1 MKVLLQFVCLFF
13 AASLSAEVD
22 WVPQF
27 NDKPV
32 PEGRIAAIEKAVPS
46 KAIVPARESRRILVF
61 SATSGYRHASIATG
75 KVALAKLGESS
86 GAYTAV
92 VSDHPENFE
101 PEALKEFDAVVL
113 LSPTQDFF
121 MPDKKARKQFSQEE
135 MAWLKKRH
143 DRLVSNLIEYV
154 EQGGGIVGIHAAT
167 DACYKC
173 EEYGDMMGGYFD
185 GHPWRASNNVTIVVE
200 DRDHVLN
207 KATFGSDP
215 DFRIK
220 DEIYQF
226 AEKPYSREKLR
237 ILLTLDPER
246 SDPVKG
252 MKREDND
259 YAVSWVQAVGE
270 GRVFYSS
277 IGHNHEIFENPLM
290 LKHYLAGIQFA
301 TGDLAGDTTPSAKL
315 RK

>member
-1 MKVLLQFVCLFF
+1 MKLYPYIVCAFF

-32 PEGRIAAIEKAVPS
+32 PEGRVAAIDKAVPDR
-46 KAIVPARESRRILVF
+46 AIVRPIESRRVLVF
-61 SATSGYRHASIATG
+61 SATAGYRHASIATG
-75 KVALAKLGESS
+75 KVALEKLGESS

-92 VSDHPENFE
+92 VSDHPKHFE
-101 PEALKEFDAVVL
+101 PEALKQFDAVVL

-185 GHPWRASNNVTIVVE
+185 GHPWRASNNVTIMVE

-252 MKREDND
+252 TKREDND

-270 GRVFYSS
+270 GRVFYCS

-301 TGDLAGDTTPSAKL
+301 VGDLAGDTTPSAKL
-315 RK
+315 SK